1 MIRLSGFE
9 PDRDIEVRYTGLRA
23 GEKLFEELS
32 HEGEDIEKTPHPKIM
47 RFISTPQETE
57 ELRERFQELRETLNA
72 NPASNELKLKIGEIV
87 PEYKP
92 YLSRN
97 ASPVR
102 PAK

>member
-1 MIRLSGFE
+1 MRNVFLIVIAFILF
-9 PDRDIEVRYTGLRA
+9 DAKDIFSQKKPAPKRITVKTQKAADKSATVEVDA
-23 GEKLFEELS
+23 A
-32 HEGEDIEKTPHPKIM
+32 
-47 RFISTPQETE
+47 
-57 ELRERFQELRETLNA
+57 FQLKLRETLNA